1 MYGPCDNAPLALILF
16 QLLRD
21 TVGSVASK
29 LPFTSSPYVVRN
41 FRHAL
46 ALDEHRAKF
55 KASLW
60 TRPYEDNKNVS
71 DNEKAAGR
79 TTGSG
84 PANEGKVRQD
94 IVGAVFLFRE
104 YLTDDRFHFR
114 NPSKML
120 KKYLKI
126 RVSELVSKKSGLQD
140 VIAVCT

>member
-1 MYGPCDNAPLALILF
+1 M
-16 QLLRD
+16 
-21 TVGSVASK
+21 
-29 LPFTSSPYVVRN
+29 VRN